1 MPFSSFSPEPLC
13 VRIVCV
19 ALCSRCKLPKN
30 SEIINKVGYQEV
42 HIPPLKPHPPIGDEK
57 PVRIADLPSWAQP
70 AFARMETLNR
80 VQSRVYET
88 AMKSPENMLVCAPTG
103 AGKTN
108 VAMMTMLREIGLH
121 QRADGSFNLDA
132 FKIIYVAPMKS
143 LVQEMV
149 LNFGPRLAP
158 FGINVAELSGDQ
170 QLTAEQIA
178 NTQVIV
184 TTPEKCGWTSGQ
196 HIQPCMHRV
205 AWPLIAP
212 RWPA

>member
-1 MPFSSFSPEPLC
+1 
-13 VRIVCV
+13 
-19 ALCSRCKLPKN
+19 
-30 SEIINKVGYQEV
+30 
-42 HIPPLKPHPPIGDEK
+42 
-57 PVRIADLPSWAQP
+57 
-70 AFARMETLNR
+70 METLNR

-184 TTPEKCGWTSGQ
+184 TTPEKCRWTRGKAHPAVYASRCLAVDRALLASVGLRSL
-196 HIQPCMHRV
+196 PFLLRV
-205 AWPLIAP
+205 FFVCAFVQGTS
-212 RWPA
+212 

>member
-1 MPFSSFSPEPLC
+1 M
-13 VRIVCV
+13 
-19 ALCSRCKLPKN
+19 LCSRCKLPKN

-70 AFARMETLNR
+70 AFARMEPLNR

-184 TTPEKCGWTSGQ
+184 TTPEKCRWTRG
-196 HIQPCMHRV
+196 
-205 AWPLIAP
+205 
-212 RWPA
+212 